1 MTWGKVV
8 PLERWVTSV
17 VSASLNSGVLS
28 PWLKWW
34 CAVVS
39 IVLRSDSSALVPER
53 SEQFAIFNHIAAK
66 QSAL

>member
-1 MTWGKVV
+1 MTCGKVV

-17 VSASLNSGVLS
+17 SASLSSGVLS

-39 IVLRSDSSALVPER
+39 IVLQSDSSALVPER